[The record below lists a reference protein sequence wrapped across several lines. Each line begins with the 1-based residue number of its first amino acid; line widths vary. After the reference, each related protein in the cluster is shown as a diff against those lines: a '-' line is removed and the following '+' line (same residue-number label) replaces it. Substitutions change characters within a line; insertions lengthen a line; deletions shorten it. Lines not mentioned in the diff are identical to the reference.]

1 MTSIYDIRIDQASA
15 NTTFA
20 LDAVMSCAHLCDMD
34 SSEEILA
41 ALKAQGVKQGEIAKV
56 LGVAQPNVSAL
67 YNPVKRTGKTREL
80 SYDEGVKLVRAF
92 NLDAGLPPL
101 NEDGIASIL
110 NALLPLAPDEMSEKS
125 AKALS
130 QALIYGLE
138 RLQSLSAN
146 EASTRS
152 LALASHD
159 AVSRFLSALQ
169 Q

>member
-1 MTSIYDIRIDQASA
+1 MRR
-15 NTTFA
+15 
-20 LDAVMSCAHLCDMD
+20 AHVCEMD
-34 SSEEILA
+34 SADEILA
-41 ALKAQGVKQGEIAKV
+41 ALKAQGVKQGDIAKV

-92 NLDAGLPPL
+92 NLDTGLPPL
-101 NEDGIASIL
+101 DEDGVASIL
-110 NALLPLAPDEMSEKS
+110 NALLPLAPDEMSEKA

-138 RLQSLSAN
+138 RLQLLSAN
-146 EASTRS
+146 EPQPRS

-159 AVSRFLSALQ
+159 AASRFLEALKQ
-169 Q
+169 